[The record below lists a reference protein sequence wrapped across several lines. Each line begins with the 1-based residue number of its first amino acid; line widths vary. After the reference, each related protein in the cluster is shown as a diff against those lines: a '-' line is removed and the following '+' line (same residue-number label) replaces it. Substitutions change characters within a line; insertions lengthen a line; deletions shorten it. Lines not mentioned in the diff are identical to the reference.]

1 MKDCREKKPHKNLE
15 RKEQELEQLRMD
27 CEPFK
32 ARLESVQED
41 SVREKDKPALRQQW
55 NEAKQQLLQQAEYCT
70 EMGAA
75 ACTIL
80 WGVSSSEEVVKAIL
94 GGVSTSRGIWVLCDQ
109 DGVPTEAPADQT
121 HFFCPPQGFGTQPCR
136 AHCHLPPQ
144 GTRSMNEIPPL
155 PGSVWCCGGG
165 PVSLLTPGIYVPNE
179 VESACTY
186 VTPWVTG
193 RMTHVR

>member
-94 GGVSTSRGIWVLCDQ
+94 GRDKALKFFNIIGQTMQSFVKYL
-109 DGVPTEAPADQT
+109 DGVVKELDSDENQFVFALAGMVTKVAAI
-121 HFFCPPQGFGTQPCR
+121 
-136 AHCHLPPQ
+136 A
-144 GTRSMNEIPPL
+144 
-155 PGSVWCCGGG
+155 CGGEFL
-165 PVSLLTPGIYVPNE
+165 VTSSRVLLNTILQLLGHLRPGQ
-179 VESACTY
+179 CTRLK
-186 VTPWVTG
+186 V
-193 RMTHVR
+193 